1 MANYPQKKK
10 PKQEEMGSADDG
22 AAYVKEKGR
31 AERDWAEDA
40 ANKTEERGARAL
52 EERLKEVKYYKKG
65 GLVRGCGLAIKG
77 KKFQGVL

>member
-31 AERDWAEDA
+31 GERAWAEDA
-40 ANKTEERGARAL
+40 AVSTAERGARAA
-52 EERLKEVKYYKKG
+52 EERMKEIKYYKKG
-65 GLVRGCGLAIKG
+65 GLVRGCGAAIKG
-77 KKFQGVL
+77 KKFQGVF